1 MAISSTGWL
10 SVIAPS
16 GRHNEM
22 QSNISQFPR
31 RKRQPFEAFCP
42 ASWHGV
48 EPEPVKWLVQGCIPR
63 GAVCLFSGDSGL
75 GKSLLMQQLQTSAAL
90 GLPWLGRDVEQVR
103 SYGFY
108 CEDPKN
114 ILHWRQR
121 DICKNLGVS
130 EDELEPMALSFRVGL
145 DNVLMDFNRRTDE
158 GQETELYSQI
168 REYIRDFGA
177 ELTII
182 DTAAH
187 TFNGNENVRAHV
199 TAFIAI
205 LQQIANDTGGAV
217 VLCAHP
223 SVSSMQSG
231 TGYSGSTAWRA
242 SVRAHMYLKRPKG
255 YDDESD
261 DGDPD
266 ERVLKTMKANWGAGS
281 GVMRIHWQDGV
292 FVPMPPER
300 QPIQGF
306 VGRMDL
312 DAKVLAAMNYVIE
325 NGDRIFAGRQSN
337 KNVVRVIG
345 NLPSCKNFDA
355 LDIFGAVDRLI
366 EDRKVFR
373 VTGGR
378 PGKHVVLLRTREA
391 GYADE
396 IGEAE
401 EPTE

>member
-1 MAISSTGWL
+1 
-10 SVIAPS
+10 
-16 GRHNEM
+16 
-22 QSNISQFPR
+22 
-31 RKRQPFEAFCP
+31 
-42 ASWHGV
+42 
-48 EPEPVKWLVQGCIPR
+48 
-63 GAVCLFSGDSGL
+63 
-75 GKSLLMQQLQTSAAL
+75 
-90 GLPWLGRDVEQVR
+90 
-103 SYGFY
+103 
-108 CEDPKN
+108 
-114 ILHWRQR
+114 
-121 DICKNLGVS
+121 
-130 EDELEPMALSFRVGL
+130 MALSFRVGL